1 MVLARGSVAPSL
13 LGTSQARFYPN
24 RRTNRASAE
33 LGTALLEQQKHLFA
47 LWYQVRDGTLSRPD
61 LIAAVV
67 RIRARVHELCM
78 KQPVTRSLH
87 RRKRRGQNSANLS
100 AIAAIG
106 TSDVV
111 IYHG

>member
-1 MVLARGSVAPSL
+1 
-13 LGTSQARFYPN
+13 
-24 RRTNRASAE
+24 
-33 LGTALLEQQKHLFA
+33 
-47 LWYQVRDGTLSRPD
+47 

-67 RIRARVHELCM
+67 EFAHGYM
-78 KQPVTRSLH
+78 NFAWQPVTRSSTGENAVG
-87 RRKRRGQNSANLS
+87 KNSANLS